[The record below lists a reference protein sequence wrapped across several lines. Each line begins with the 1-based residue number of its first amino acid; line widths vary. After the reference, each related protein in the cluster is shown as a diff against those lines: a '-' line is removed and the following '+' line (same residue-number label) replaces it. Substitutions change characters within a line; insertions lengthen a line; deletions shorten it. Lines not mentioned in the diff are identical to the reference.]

1 VNGESV
7 PLSHHAVCLSLLS
20 LFSQWEKHDILSWY
34 FCEESSCKETRYGRD
49 ASGNATEAIQTHL
62 DYAQETKEDGY
73 VPYNTPRANETE
85 GADLQPLSQK
95 P

>member
-1 VNGESV
+1 M

-49 ASGNATEAIQTHL
+49 TSGNATEAIQTHL